1 MSSEIEGQAII
12 EVTEEVTIIE
22 TSADINSPIYAE
34 EAKASA
40 AEAKASEVSAAEDAA
55 ATAADRVQTGLDRQA
70 SSQSASD
77 ALASEQAAK
86 ASENAADQDA
96 QATSA
101 DRAYIDG
108 QVDHVDSQVAHV
120 DSQVD
125 HVDSQVTFVDQRAT
139 DADASATAAAASETA
154 AAGSAAS
161 ADADATQT
169 ADDRRQ
175 TGEDRV
181 QTGLDR
187 TAASDSATAAADSA
201 TLADQ
206 HRQAAAASEA
216 NAAQSESDAQDHLNA
231 FLDRYYGD
239 YATPPAVS
247 PTGNAPGVGD
257 LYFDTT
263 EGALKIWTSAG
274 WRNATT
280 VVEGVYDV
288 HEYRNQEGSDTF
300 TLDYDVGLLQV
311 LYNGVQLASD
321 DFTADNGTSVTLA
334 QPVTKATDVI
344 TLIRWGAVTQATF
357 IGTAAQKD
365 VEDFDPAGAAAQA
378 EANAKSYTD
387 MELASLVASAP
398 GALDTLNELAQ
409 ALGDDP
415 NFATTMTN
423 ALGQKLDASAYTAAD
438 VLAKLLTVDGA
449 GTGLNADL
457 VDGAH
462 AADLRNRSTHTGTQP
477 LSTLSDAGT
486 AASRDVGTGT
496 DNLPTADTVG
506 DWLHTNTIS
515 DLHVGMSQNFV
526 SFDGANIGGGPA
538 NDWTNGFKS
547 THANYLHSY
556 LINQHRTN
564 HWWLGWYDSQ
574 QDAGSGNSVAWAK
587 ILHSLNSV
595 GYVDSDSVS
604 VMEYGGNANGNYL
617 KLKDGTLICWKV
629 VSGTFES
636 PSGEPAESPTSWAAT
651 FAYPDYIVLPHF
663 DTPIGRYIHTST
675 YKYTSNNSTVR
686 FTLKDDDGTNI
697 NSYDMMLLAV
707 GRWK

>member
-1 MSSEIEGQAII
+1 MSSKVEGQAII

-22 TSADINSPIYAE
+22 TSVDINSPIYAE
-34 EAKASA
+34 EARASA
-40 AEAKASEVSAAEDAA
+40 AEAKASEVSAAEDAQ
-55 ATAADRVQTGLDRQA
+55 ATAADRT
-70 SSQSASD
+70 
-77 ALASEQAAK
+77 
-86 ASENAADQDA
+86 
-96 QATSA
+96 
-101 DRAYIDG
+101 YIDG
-108 QVDHVDSQVAHV
+108 QVDHVDGRVDYIDSQVAHV
-120 DSQVD
+120 NSQAAFTD
-125 HVDSQVTFVDQRAT
+125 GRAD
-139 DADASATAAAASETA
+139 DAANSASDAAASET
-154 AAGSAAS
+154 
-161 ADADATQT
+161 
-169 ADDRRQ
+169 
-175 TGEDRV
+175 
-181 QTGLDR
+181 
-187 TAASDSATAAADSA
+187 
-201 TLADQ
+201 
-206 HRQAAAASEA
+206 
-216 NAAQSESDAQDHLNA
+216 NAAQSENSAQEHLNA

-247 PTGNAPGVGD
+247 PTGNAPEVGD

-288 HEYRNQEGSDTF
+288 HEYRNQAGNDSF

-387 MELASLVASAP
+387 MEIASLVAAAP

-423 ALGQKLDASAYTAAD
+423 ALGQKLDASTYNAAD

-462 AADLRNRSTHTGTQP
+462 AADLRDRSTHTGTQP
-477 LSTLSDAGT
+477 LSTISDAGT
-486 AASRDVGTGT
+486 AAAANVGTGADDVPKT
-496 DNLPTADTVG
+496 SQADARYARLSGANNFDTMPTVNGASIVESDSNSDGEWAKFSDGTALIRGMEPEGRVTSASG
-506 DWLHTNTIS
+506 SVIWTYPISLVSRALVAAESETTANTQVRNYQPTEYGVDGQS
-515 DLHVGMSQNFV
+515 HHFYL
-526 SFDGANIGGGPA
+526 FDG
-538 NDWTNGFKS
+538 T
-547 THANYLHSY
+547 
-556 LINQHRTN
+556 
-564 HWWLGWYDSQ
+564 
-574 QDAGSGNSVAWAK
+574 GSALTEFA
-587 ILHSLNSV
+587 I
-595 GYVDSDSVS
+595 
-604 VMEYGGNANGNYL
+604 
-617 KLKDGTLICWKV
+617 DGRLFF
-629 VSGTFES
+629 SG
-636 PSGEPAESPTSWAAT
+636 
-651 FAYPDYIVLPHF
+651 H
-663 DTPIGRYIHTST
+663 
-675 YKYTSNNSTVR
+675 
-686 FTLKDDDGTNI
+686 
-697 NSYDMMLLAV
+697 